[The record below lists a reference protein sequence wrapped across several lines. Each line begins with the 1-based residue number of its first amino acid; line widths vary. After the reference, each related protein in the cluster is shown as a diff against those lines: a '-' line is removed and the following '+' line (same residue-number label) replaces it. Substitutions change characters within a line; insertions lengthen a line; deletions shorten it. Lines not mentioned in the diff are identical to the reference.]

1 MLKFHLIVN
10 DSFYHLNSQMIGY
23 DTYSISSMILCD
35 SFLVSSFAKNR
46 LKPNTRHLMEGSSP
60 PWLNFKILLKS
71 LTSVQRRLRLA
82 SLHMVLTC
90 LSHFS
95 CSYVEILSSASSIM
109 ADDFDVEA
117 MLEAPYRKEVSWYR
131 VLVKFI
137 KALTCS
143 KNHWCLEWVALLM
156 LFIHG
161 FSIRSEANHNE
172 KVKSRFLKA
181 FQTQTVIISNEI
193 WTTW

>member
-1 MLKFHLIVN
+1 MIVRPCVFEHALLSCIIINYHFLSCNLDMLKFHIIVN

-131 VLVKFI
+131 VLVKFSQS
-137 KALTCS
+137 TY
-143 KNHWCLEWVALLM
+143 M
-156 LFIHG
+156 
-161 FSIRSEANHNE
+161 
-172 KVKSRFLKA
+172 
-181 FQTQTVIISNEI
+181 
-193 WTTW
+193 